1 LTSFEPIADRSHGGH
16 ERPPI
21 TLTDQD
27 LLRELG
33 KMHGSRHQT
42 LRHGSDH
49 ALARHTQRMEELE
62 REYLARFPE
71 REIDP
76 ERGREGG
83 REQRP

>member
-1 LTSFEPIADRSHGGH
+1 VTSFESFADGSHGGH

-27 LLRELG
+27 LLRELRTT
-33 KMHGSRHQT
+33 HRTRHET

-62 REYLARFPE
+62 CEYLARFPE
-71 REIDP
+71 REVDP
-76 ERGREGG
+76 ERERQGARH
-83 REQRP
+83 QRP